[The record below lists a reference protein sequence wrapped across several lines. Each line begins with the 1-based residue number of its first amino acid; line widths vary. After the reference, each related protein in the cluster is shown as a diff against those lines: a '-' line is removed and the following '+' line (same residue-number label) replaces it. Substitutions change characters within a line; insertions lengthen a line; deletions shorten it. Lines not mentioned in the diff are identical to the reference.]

1 MLVLATLAVGYT
13 LWAAQDLLL
22 PVLLG
27 MFFALVGNPIIRF
40 LQRLHVPR
48 FVAAL
53 VLVVGGI
60 TGAVVLGNQL
70 VVPASDWFRDVPK
83 ELRELTPK
91 LRQLAKPVQDANL
104 AAQNI
109 ARAAGGESAKRVQ
122 VVRTQVDD
130 PYKILT
136 TTPRLLASI
145 LAVVLLTFF
154 FMVCLLYTSRWV

>member
-1 MLVLATLAVGYT
+1 MLAVGYT

-53 VLVVGGI
+53 MLVVGGI

-83 ELRELTPK
+83 ELREELK
-91 LRQLAKPVQDANL
+91 DDAPVGGGSWASAVEGYDD
-104 AAQNI
+104 I
-109 ARAAGGESAKRVQ
+109 ARLGRPNSCSVVGSNGFTGCTAA
-122 VVRTQVDD
+122 
-130 PYKILT
+130 
-136 TTPRLLASI
+136 LLRDWFEARR
-145 LAVVLLTFF
+145 AA
-154 FMVCLLYTSRWV
+154 R